1 MQFFKIMKTLILIP
15 CALLGLSS
23 CSTPEQNAKLAAISN
38 LALSYAESRG
48 AITPADAALVR
59 EAGKVILAPAPEL
72 PVVEVTG
79 SK

>member
-1 MQFFKIMKTLILIP
+1 MKALILIP

-23 CSTPEQNAKLAAISN
+23 CSTPAQNAKLAAIGN
-38 LALSYAESRG
+38 LALSYAEARG
-48 AITPADAALVR
+48 AISPADAALVR
-59 EAGKVILAPAPEL
+59 EAGVIALTPAPAL